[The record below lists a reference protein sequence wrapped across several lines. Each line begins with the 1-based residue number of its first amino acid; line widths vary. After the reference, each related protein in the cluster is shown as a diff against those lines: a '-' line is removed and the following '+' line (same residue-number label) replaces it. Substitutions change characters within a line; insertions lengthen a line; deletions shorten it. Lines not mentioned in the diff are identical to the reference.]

1 MYIRNRKKMNTSETN
16 SNDIANEDM
25 MKWLNNPNNKRKI
38 LELMGGT
45 SENVDG
51 KEIEKKESNDNT
63 NTNTNTKNGKKI
75 LTKEEFI
82 KLKYNLNELRRR
94 KLIRDAML
102 RNKTIKVARS
112 NGQASDDYVLKT
124 GNEKYLKMEIKKA
137 DYLHEKNLNRVNF
150 DEFGLLKRVSSSK
163 ETNKIYN
170 IDNVLLTNL
179 SGSSVKFP
187 EEDEK
192 NIVTQEFIPI
202 EIKSNTK
209 KSKNKYESDDSDD
222 SDGTDGDDESEI
234 SNVMKDLNSNYL
246 MKIKKKQFLD
256 AISQRDNQLNGPS
269 IICDTCFAKIFKN
282 REKYGNDKKKL
293 ENDLC
298 YGCIHRLK
306 HTSLDLNEL
315 INKYLCNF
323 SENEHL
329 TNIKKAED
337 MFNENVYEFDL
348 KKNKKEEYDLKDV
361 LEIFM
366 CKINT
371 DIQSFE
377 YEKIDDILPKNNLL
391 SSYYLSYFVAK
402 MKDES
407 TLLLPFMVK
416 LDKYLIKSYLY
427 ENYVNEKISSKSIKI
442 DEFVKRNTNWNIKEI
457 MNKLINSN
465 EYDFKMNLQNK
476 TTFENTIIPLFE
488 KMQNTKKLV
497 YECLDVKYM
506 LEFYDFYVKLY
517 GSENIEYINLI
528 WDTVDSDSNMTNDY
542 FININPEFYSNKIRK
557 EDFNVIKEDIIQ
569 MNKIENF
576 LFKLDDIYDFKEVF
590 KYKLE
595 NCLQY
600 HFNKNIEIE
609 QILDYFK
616 IFRDFNKSKSF
627 FQNILYRKNQEDKKD
642 KKEDL
647 KVKSTPINKIVDLDN
662 STIREG
668 NFLTTPI
675 PLDPYEH
682 KTNYLQVGYEIDN
695 LQINNNLPIDIRP
708 TAYGIKSNYNNH
720 FDKLVINPK
729 DEEIDLKNM
738 EQLPTWKNFWLNHPF
753 EKNEK
758 QNTYQYTDLTD
769 YYESLDN
776 KNLYSYLND
785 QVGLYAGLDSYF
797 TSPLENTY
805 ERNNVKYNKQKE
817 DTNNL
822 YIGVIYNKEDKEG
835 KIIEIETTEEFKK
848 ILLNNFD
855 IWFGNDFDMY
865 KLIDKNKIERSTED
879 IVQEFKDKK
888 YPTKNIFVEHWIYME
903 SIFMKEKTN
912 TKMRIH
918 KKMEIKDCIQILN
931 KYFEWNDNV
940 EHRIR
945 STELSNIFLEKMN
958 DYLGKMNN
966 YIEESDFIP
975 LFLEIVKELN
985 LKKKRYSAGNFYYGI
1000 IEKVKTLN

>member
-1 MYIRNRKKMNTSETN
+1 MYIRNRKKMNTSEAN
-16 SNDIANEDM
+16 NNDIANENM
-25 MKWLNNPNNKRKI
+25 MKWLNNPDNKRKI

-51 KEIEKKESNDNT
+51 KEMEKNDNIETNINT

-124 GNEKYLKMEIKKA
+124 GNDRYLKMEIKKA
-137 DYLHEKNLNRVNF
+137 EYLHEKNLNRVNYN
-150 DEFGLLKRVSSSK
+150 EFGYLNSK
-163 ETNKIYN
+163 ESNN
-170 IDNVLLTNL
+170 IEKNLLT
-179 SGSSVKFP
+179 P
-187 EEDEK
+187 E
-192 NIVTQEFIPI
+192 FSPIPI
-202 EIKSNTK
+202 MRTLAK
-209 KSKNKYESDDSDD
+209 KSKNKYESEDSD
-222 SDGTDGDDESEI
+222 STDEDDESEL
-234 SNVMKDLNSNYL
+234 SNEKKDLNSNYL
-246 MKIKKKQFLD
+246 MEIKKNIFLEK
-256 AISQRDNQLNGPS
+256 ISPKDTQLNISS
-269 IICDTCFAKIFKN
+269 IICDICSAKIFKN
-282 REKYGNDKKKL
+282 KEKYGNDKNKL

-298 YGCIHRLK
+298 YGCINRLK

-315 INKYLCNF
+315 INKYLCDF
-323 SENEHL
+323 SEKEHL
-329 TNIKKAED
+329 INIKKAEE
-337 MFNENVYEFDL
+337 MFNENIYGYD
-348 KKNKKEEYDLKDV
+348 KNKNKKEEYDLKDV

-528 WDTVDSDSNMTNDY
+528 WDTVDSDVNVSNNY

-600 HFNKNIEIE
+600 HFNKDVEIE

-627 FQNILYRKNQEDKKD
+627 FQNILYKKNQEDKK
-642 KKEDL
+642 EEF
-647 KVKSTPINKIVDLDN
+647 KSQSTQINKLKLDN
-662 STIREG
+662 STNINLQKG
-668 NFLTTPI
+668 DFFAI
-675 PLDPYEH
+675 PLDPYEI
-682 KTNYLQVGYEIDN
+682 KNNYLEIDN
-695 LQINNNLPIDIRP
+695 SKFNTSLPIDIRP
-708 TAYGIKSNYNNH
+708 TAYGIKSNYNNQ
-720 FDKLVINPK
+720 FEKLVINPK

-738 EQLPTWKNFWLNHPF
+738 EQLPSWKNFWLNHPF

-769 YYESLDN
+769 YYDLLDN

-785 QVGLYAGLDSYF
+785 GLPYNSLDSYF

-805 ERNNVKYNKQKE
+805 ERHNVKYNKQKE

-822 YIGVIYNKEDKEG
+822 YIGVIYNKEEKEG
-835 KIIEIETTEEFKK
+835 KIVEIETTEQFKK

-865 KLIDKNKIERSTED
+865 KLIDKNKIERSTDD